1 MARSAPSAFPD
12 KQAAR
17 MPRYF
22 FNMMEG
28 RSHNLVR
35 DIDGVQLADLDEAR
49 EEAIGLAQDITSHG
63 LSESMQTW
71 TVVVTDEGGAEVL
84 TVPLAQISTRKAQ
97 APHAAGHAISR
108 GLVRLESC
116 LGRAAVI
123 WITAAVALAIVLPA
137 AFTKMRM
144 AQDSGYQT
152 ASAELGVSE
161 GALVAVR
168 FRPEASIAEINKFLA
183 VYDGSMA
190 GGPSAGDLYRV
201 RIGDASLP
209 AAELAKL
216 TRRMAQEQV
225 VEFVAAV
232 E

>member
-1 MARSAPSAFPD
+1 
-12 KQAAR
+12 

-35 DIDGVQLADLDEAR
+35 DIDGVQLADASEAR
-49 EEAIGLAQDITSHG
+49 EEAVGLAQDITSHG
-63 LSESMQTW
+63 LWESMQTW
-71 TVVVTDEGGAEVL
+71 TVVVTNESGAEVL
-84 TVPLAQISTRKAQ
+84 TVPLARIGTRKAQ
-97 APHAAGHAISR
+97 PSHPAGHPIGR
-108 GLVRLESC
+108 GLARLESC
-116 LGRAAVI
+116 LGRGAVI
-123 WITAAVALAIVLPA
+123 WVMAAAALAIVLLA
-137 AFTKMRM
+137 ALTKMRM
-144 AQDSGYQT
+144 AQESGYQT

-161 GALVAVR
+161 GAVVAVR
-168 FRPEASIAEINKFLA
+168 FRSQASIAEINKFLA
-183 VYDGSMA
+183 AYDGTMA

-209 AAELAKL
+209 PAELARI
-216 TRRMAQEQV
+216 TSRMAQEPV